1 MLQAVGE
8 EDVEPMN
15 SESAADKIRS
25 ITESALFRRVIITL
39 IVVNAI
45 IVGMDTYPS
54 VHAAFGKGLE
64 LTDRVILYI
73 FALELVLRFLA
84 ATPPLAF
91 FRSGWNL
98 FDLIIVGVSFLPASQ
113 FFTVARL
120 FRILRALRTVSVLPD
135 LQKLVTALLRS
146 LPSLGHIAMLLALLM
161 YVYAAVGTSLFG
173 ALAPKY
179 FGTLHLSVL
188 TLFSVM
194 TLEGWI
200 AVMDEV
206 LPHMPAAWIY
216 FVTFILLATFVALN
230 FFVGVIVNNLESVE
244 IGDDIGEIRK
254 ALARV
259 EVQLQSIQDANPSDE
274 RPTHQQGLER
284 AS

>member
-1 MLQAVGE
+1 MS
-8 EDVEPMN
+8 
-15 SESAADKIRS
+15 SETAADKIGS
-25 ITESALFRRVIITL
+25 ITGSALFRRVVIIL
-39 IVVNAI
+39 IVLNAI
-45 IVGMDTYPS
+45 IVGLDTYPQI
-54 VHAAFGKGLE
+54 HAAYGNSLN
-64 LTDRVILYI
+64 LADRVILYV
-73 FALELVLRFLA
+73 FSLELVLRFLGSN
-84 ATPPLAF
+84 PPIAF

-98 FDLIIVGVSFLPASQ
+98 FDLIIVGVSFLPSSQ

-146 LPSLGHIAMLLALLM
+146 LPALGHILILLALLM
-161 YVYAAVGTSLFG
+161 YVYAAIGTSLFG
-173 ALAPKY
+173 EIAPKY
-179 FGTLHLSVL
+179 FGTLHQSVL
-188 TLFSVM
+188 TLFSVI

-216 FVTFILLATFVALN
+216 FVTFILIATFVAMN
-230 FFVGVIVNNLESVE
+230 FFVGVIVNNLQAVE
-244 IGDDIGEIRK
+244 IEERDDIAEIRK

-259 EVQLQSIQDANPSDE
+259 EAQLQSTQDANPSDE
-274 RPTHQQGLER
+274 RSRTHQQHLER

>member
-1 MLQAVGE
+1 MS
-8 EDVEPMN
+8 
-15 SESAADKIRS
+15 SETAADKIGS
-25 ITESALFRRVIITL
+25 ITGSTLFRRIVITL
-39 IVVNAI
+39 IVLNAI
-45 IVGMDTYPS
+45 IVGLDTYPQI
-54 VHAAFGKGLE
+54 HAAYGKSLH
-64 LTDRVILYI
+64 LADRIILYV
-73 FALELVLRFLA
+73 FSLELVLRFLGSN
-84 ATPPLAF
+84 PPIAF

-98 FDLIIVGVSFLPASQ
+98 FDLIIVGVSFLPSSQ

-146 LPSLGHIAMLLALLM
+146 LPALGHILILLALLM
-161 YVYAAVGTSLFG
+161 YVYAAIGTSLFG
-173 ALAPKY
+173 EIAPKY
-179 FGTLHLSVL
+179 FGTLHQSVL
-188 TLFSVM
+188 TLFSVI

-216 FVTFILLATFVALN
+216 FVTFILIATFVAMN
-230 FFVGVIVNNLESVE
+230 FFVGVIVNNLQAVE
-244 IGDDIGEIRK
+244 IEERDDLAEIRK

-259 EVQLQSIQDANPSDE
+259 EAQLQSSQDANPSDE
-274 RPTHQQGLER
+274 RSRTHQQHLER